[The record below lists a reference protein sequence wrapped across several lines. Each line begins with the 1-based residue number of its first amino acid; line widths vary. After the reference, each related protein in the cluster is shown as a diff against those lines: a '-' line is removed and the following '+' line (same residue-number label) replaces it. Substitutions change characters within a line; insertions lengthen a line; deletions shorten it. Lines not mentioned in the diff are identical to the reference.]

1 MPRPTW
7 APAPHHTHF
16 TFSRPSTSFLPSAPS
31 PHHLTPLQLE
41 TTPAGQSP
49 PLSSSLPRLPFLV
62 PLSPLASAPP
72 SPPLGSLVYALPA
85 LSLSAPSLPLPPSPR
100 PVSPSTSPHCAPIAA
115 HPFPEP
121 RRPLSRSPNPSAPA
135 FGALLAALTAR
146 VDAPQRPL
154 PRLRAPSL
162 PRCLSLVASPGPFSL
177 VFPPLPC
184 APSQRPLTVPS
195 ALRRESV
202 PDPPRAGCRAAPL
215 TWDSG

>member
-7 APAPHHTHF
+7 ALAPHHTHF

-41 TTPAGQSP
+41 TTPAGQSL
-49 PLSSSLPRLPFLV
+49 PLALHFHASLPSFLSVLSLQHPLPR
-62 PLSPLASAPP
+62 PSAHW
-72 SPPLGSLVYALPA
+72 YALPV
-85 LSLSAPSLPLPPSPR
+85 LSLSAPSLPLPPSPP